1 MQFGI
6 MLPHY
11 RHVASTEN
19 IKKVSQEAEKMGF
32 ASLWITDRTIIFPG
46 EDEDKF
52 GVNFYDPFATL
63 SYVAAITDNILLGE
77 SVIVVPYRNPFMLA
91 RMTATIDALSKGRH
105 IFGVGVSGG
114 SDYTRD
120 EFRLIDAPM
129 ENRGLMTDE
138 AIEVMIELWTNEN
151 PSFYGSF
158 WEFENFCFEP
168 KPVQKPYP
176 PIWIGGNRP
185 VGLKRAVK
193 YGDAWHPSTIDLV
206 TLEAGVKYLQ
216 QELPENGREFNKMEI
231 APRESIKILE
241 HPSSRLD
248 FPLIGDLAQVLNSL
262 EKYQNI
268 GATHMVLD
276 TFFGRDGL
284 QDQTVDSMLFTME
297 IIAKKI
303 FPVFQS

>member
-138 AIEVMIELWTNEN
+138 AIEVMIELWTYEN

-158 WEFENFCFEP
+158 W
-168 KPVQKPYP
+168 
-176 PIWIGGNRP
+176 
-185 VGLKRAVK
+185 
-193 YGDAWHPSTIDLV
+193 
-206 TLEAGVKYLQ
+206 
-216 QELPENGREFNKMEI
+216 
-231 APRESIKILE
+231 
-241 HPSSRLD
+241 
-248 FPLIGDLAQVLNSL
+248 
-262 EKYQNI
+262 
-268 GATHMVLD
+268 
-276 TFFGRDGL
+276 
-284 QDQTVDSMLFTME
+284 
-297 IIAKKI
+297 
-303 FPVFQS
+303 

>member
-91 RMTATIDALSKGRH
+91 RMTATIDVLSKGRH
-105 IFGVGVSGG
+105 IFGLGVSGG

-120 EFRLIDAPM
+120 DPM
-129 ENRGLMTDE
+129 
-138 AIEVMIELWTNEN
+138 
-151 PSFYGSF
+151 F
-158 WEFENFCFEP
+158 
-168 KPVQKPYP
+168 
-176 PIWIGGNRP
+176 
-185 VGLKRAVK
+185 
-193 YGDAWHPSTIDLV
+193 STHV
-206 TLEAGVKYLQ
+206 TYVRVD
-216 QELPENGREFNKMEI
+216 ENG
-231 APRESIKILE
+231 
-241 HPSSRLD
+241 
-248 FPLIGDLAQVLNSL
+248 
-262 EKYQNI
+262 EKNLLPAL
-268 GATHMVLD
+268 G
-276 TFFGRDGL
+276 
-284 QDQTVDSMLFTME
+284 E
-297 IIAKKI
+297 
-303 FPVFQS
+303 